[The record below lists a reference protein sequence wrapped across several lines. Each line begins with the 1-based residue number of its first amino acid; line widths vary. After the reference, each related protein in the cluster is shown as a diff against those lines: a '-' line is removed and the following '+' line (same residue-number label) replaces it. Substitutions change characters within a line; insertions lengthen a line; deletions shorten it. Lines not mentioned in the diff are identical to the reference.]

1 MSTFSGNSC
10 NIITLFPMTVQCS
23 VVNAYSP
30 TTSDGSIFLFITG
43 GTPPYSITWTN
54 GSQNQNLTSV
64 GVGQYT
70 ATVTDYY
77 GDFTATTT
85 CAVGS
90 STVFA
95 EEFFSCT
102 DPNNKLYYLA
112 NLSFPYP
119 SGDTFTLSSQ
129 EGCWVS
135 NGQKLF
141 SGQNYFSYSA
151 TTTSGPFEDCAE
163 CLPQTPVFENTSGL
177 CLNYTIYNFATQQ
190 PSGVLQTQFFSAG
203 TYNGYPSWT
212 SITPSQK
219 IFFNTATSAWNISGW
234 TYGGFANLQQTIS
247 PPIGLWTVEGQIGL
261 LDITQGNCSP
271 VIQAT
276 IQKTNPTCAGTT
288 NGLIKVNSVI
298 GGTPPYTYSLN
309 NIVYQNSNIFNN
321 LPVGNYV
328 IYIKD
333 IIGNTAIKQEVLTP
347 QQQTTTYQVNLSFVP
362 ATPQTQ
368 LTSTSTQKIGNWV
381 VNVTPALPANRVVN
395 MTIYNTTELSTGNS
409 LYANPLLTYSNTTGT
424 TGTASFNSSSVQTN
438 TNSFANTVSCHPLYK
453 TTGVTRT
460 YQVSISGT
468 GQATGTILQKVTVS
482 NQSVGCTN
490 KGEIK
495 DTISISNITLVNQQ
509 PCESIS
515 TNVTPITFTTTK
527 TSSVGY
533 YYSGGG
539 IGLGNLG

>member
-1 MSTFSGNSC
+1 MGLLSGNSC

-30 TTSDGSIFLFITG
+30 STSDGSIFLFITG
-43 GTPPYSITWTN
+43 GTPPYSVTWTN

-85 CAVGS
+85 CTVGS
-90 STVFA
+90 TSVLV
-95 EEFFSCT
+95 EEFFNCT
-102 DPNNKLYYLA
+102 DPSNKLYYLA

-141 SGQNYFSYSA
+141 SGQNYFNYSA

-276 IQKTNPTCAGTT
+276 TQKTNPTCAGTT

-347 QQQTTTYQVNLSFVP
+347 QQQITNYQVNLSFVP
-362 ATPQTQ
+362 ATP
-368 LTSTSTQKIGNWV
+368 TSTSTPNSVQKTAYWKID
-381 VNVTPALPANRVVN
+381 VTPPLPANRVVN
-395 MTIYNTTELSTGNS
+395 LTIYNTTSLSAGTASNGS
-409 LYANPLLTYSNTTGT
+409 PTLTYSNTTGT
-424 TGTASFNSSSVQTN
+424 TGTSQFITSTIQTT
-438 TNSFANTVSCHPLYK
+438 TNSYPNTVACHPNFY
-453 TTGVTRT
+453 TTAITRT
-460 YQVSISGT
+460 YTVSLSGT
-468 GQATGTILQKVTVS
+468 GSVGGTIFQKVQVVNS
-482 NQSVGCTN
+482 GQGCTTR
-490 KGEIK
+490 GIIG
-495 DTISISNITLVNQQ
+495 DTISIGNIVLLNQQ
-509 PCESIS
+509 ICETINI
-515 TNVTPITFTTTK
+515 NVTPITVSINKEGTLGFIANNETT
-527 TSSVGY
+527 
-533 YYSGGG
+533 
-539 IGLGNLG
+539 

>member
-85 CAVGS
+85 CTVGS
-90 STVFA
+90 TSVLV
-95 EEFFSCT
+95 EEFFNCT
-102 DPNNKLYYLA
+102 DPSNKLYYLA
-112 NLSFPYP
+112 NIGIPFP

-135 NGQKLF
+135 NGQKIF

-151 TTTSGPFEDCAE
+151 TTTSGPFEDCTE

-190 PSGVLQTQFFSAG
+190 PLQVLQTQFYSAG

-219 IFFNTATSAWNISGW
+219 IYFNSATSAWNVSGW
-234 TYGGFANLQQTIS
+234 TYGGFANLQQTTS

-298 GGTPPYTYSLN
+298 GGTPPYTYSLD
-309 NIVYQNSNIFNN
+309 NITYQNSNIFNN

-328 IYIKD
+328 IFIKD

-347 QQQTTTYQVNLSFVP
+347 QQQITNYQVNLTFVP
-362 ATPQTQ
+362 SNP
-368 LTSTSTQKIGNWV
+368 TSTSTNTTVQKTAYWEV
-381 VNVTPALPANRVVN
+381 TVTPPLPSNRVVN
-395 MTIYNTTELSTGNS
+395 LTIYNTTSLSAGT
-409 LYANPLLTYSNTTGT
+409 ANNGSPTLTYSNTTGT
-424 TGTASFNSSSVQTN
+424 TGTGQFITSTIQTT
-438 TNSFANTVSCHPLYK
+438 TNSYPNTVQCHPNFY
-453 TTGVTRT
+453 TTGITRT
-460 YQVSISGT
+460 YNVSLSGT
-468 GQATGTILQKVTVS
+468 GVVGGTIFQKVQVVNS
-482 NQSVGCTN
+482 GQGCTTR
-490 KGEIK
+490 GIIG
-495 DTISISNITLVNQQ
+495 DTISIGNIVLLNQQ
-509 PCESIS
+509 NCETIS
-515 TNVTPITFTTTK
+515 NNVIPISVSVNKQGTLGYTQNNQ
-527 TSSVGY
+527 TS
-533 YYSGGG
+533 
-539 IGLGNLG
+539 